1 MTHLR
6 EIFASNFFG
15 RETEVGWAKK
25 RGQSTAVANPN
36 RGPPA
41 CLPRDFRS
49 FGMSC
54 STLCGPLCLSGSLN
68 DQPLSAAGVRL
79 LSGAYYKV
87 WTLALIKL
95 IFLSPL
101 RNERPPQDRGDG
113 RSIERVE
120 TAR

>member
-1 MTHLR
+1 M
-6 EIFASNFFG
+6 
-15 RETEVGWAKK
+15 
-25 RGQSTAVANPN
+25 GQRARAIDRCGLPESL
-36 RGPPA
+36 PPTFW
-41 CLPRDFRS
+41 PRDFWS
-49 FGMSC
+49 SGMSW